1 MEYAYIAFR
10 EGGPFMY
17 VILLTLVIAA
27 AILIERFIAV
37 AVKNRIDT
45 TTFVNRVMELIQS
58 GSISSAIEYC
68 SMSNAALP
76 RITRAGLQEFD
87 KTPTDIQQAFE
98 LAAMSEIP
106 KLEKRTQYLAMI
118 ANVATLL
125 GLLGTIMGLITAF
138 QSITDVEATQKAAL
152 LSRGISMAMNTTAFG
167 LIVAIPCLMGYSYLQ
182 EKTNLLIDEINE
194 SVARIY
200 RGLIGVNGRK

>member
-1 MEYAYIAFR
+1 VEYAYLAFK

-17 VILLTLVIAA
+17 VILLTLIFGL
-27 AILIERFIAV
+27 AILIERYIAV
-37 AVKNRIDT
+37 GIKNRIDST
-45 TTFVNRVMELIQS
+45 KFVNRIMEMIQS
-58 GSISSAIEYC
+58 GSISGAIEYC
-68 SMSNAALP
+68 SMSNASLP
-76 RITRAGLQEFD
+76 RITRAGLQEHGGSAA
-87 KTPTDIQQAFE
+87 DIQQAFE

-125 GLLGTIMGLITAF
+125 GLLGTIFGLIIAF

-167 LIVAIPCLMGYSYLQ
+167 LIVAIPCLMGYSFLQ
-182 EKTNLLIDEINE
+182 ERTNLLIDDINE

-200 RGLIGVNGRK
+200 RGLINTNGRR

>member
-1 MEYAYIAFR
+1 MEYAYLAFR

-17 VILLTLVIAA
+17 VILLTLIFGL
-27 AILIERFIAV
+27 AILIERYIAV
-37 AVKNRIDT
+37 GIKNRIDST
-45 TTFVNRVMELIQS
+45 KFVNRIMEMIQS
-58 GSISSAIEYC
+58 GSISGAIEYC
-68 SMSNAALP
+68 SMSNASLP
-76 RITRAGLQEFD
+76 RITRAGLQEHGGSAA
-87 KTPTDIQQAFE
+87 DIQQAFE

-125 GLLGTIMGLITAF
+125 GLLGTIFGLIIAF

-167 LIVAIPCLMGYSYLQ
+167 LIVAIPCLMGYSFLQ
-182 EKTNLLIDEINE
+182 ERTNLLIDDINE

-200 RGLIGVNGRK
+200 RGLINTNGRR

>member
-1 MEYAYIAFR
+1 VEYAYIAFR